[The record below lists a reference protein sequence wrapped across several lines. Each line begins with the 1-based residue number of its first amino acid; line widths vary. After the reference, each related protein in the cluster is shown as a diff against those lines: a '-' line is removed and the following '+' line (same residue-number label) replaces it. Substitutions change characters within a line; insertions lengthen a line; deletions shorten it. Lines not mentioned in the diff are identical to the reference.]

1 MVFLK
6 TVICHSSAIAALQL
20 YSFWKKRCRYL
31 QQPAILDLAS
41 KPCKTTAAGTS
52 LRRLTVDGSTS
63 PPASSGWPSARITR
77 WPGLPLL
84 ESRFFLWVR
93 KPTEKFEYRQKIT
106 HRNRMI
112 EKSTFSVG
120 SPSETIFLW
129 VSHAQK
135 NYVRSD

>member
-1 MVFLK
+1 MQNKTLGPQIKSSTTGAPLHVFPQD
-6 TVICHSSAIAALQL
+6 IPSN
-20 YSFWKKRCRYL
+20 
-31 QQPAILDLAS
+31 PG
-41 KPCKTTAAGTS
+41 TTLSGIT
-52 LRRLTVDGSTS
+52 LS
-63 PPASSGWPSARITR
+63 PPHDQIDAQTRIYAS
-77 WPGLPLL
+77 LL

-106 HRNRMI
+106 HRNRMT

-135 NYVRSD
+135 NYVRPD